1 MESYFML
8 PQTTEARQE
17 IGEQTLP
24 LKVGPA
30 KRSRKAWIVLAVAVI
45 AVAALL
51 ISGIWSRVKASATL
65 RAETAQA
72 ALPAVSVVTP
82 KQTAPA
88 DEIILP
94 GNVQPF
100 ITSPI
105 YSRTNGYLKKWYF
118 DIGAHVKQGQLL
130 AVIETPEVDQ
140 QLQQAR
146 SNLLTA
152 QANLELASITK
163 TRYQGLLKSNAVA
176 QQDVDN
182 AVGTYNANAAIVEAD
197 KAAVEQYSALVSFE
211 KVYAPFDG
219 VITAR
224 NTDIGDL
231 INSGSSSNVK
241 TDLFHIAQP
250 GKLRV
255 YVNVPEEYSQG
266 IKAGMTA
273 DLSLAEFPGR
283 KFQGKLVRTAEAIN
297 LTTRTLL
304 IEIDVDNPTGT
315 LLTGSY
321 AEVHLA
327 VPTQASTFL
336 LPVNALIFR
345 SEGLRV
351 ASREKRESRALARDS
366 RTRFRQ
372 SDRDRL
378 RPQGGRSSHCQ
389 PTRLHRCR
397 TGSPDCSSHIAGGCQ
412 VKRFRNIISG
422 GNSRHS
428 LCLGTLLAIV
438 VLQFT
443 ACTVGPKYHPPVV
456 QAPAAYKELGDWK
469 PAQPNDQNLG
479 GAWWTIFNDS
489 QLNALEDQ
497 INVGNQNLKAAEAQ
511 FRQAR
516 AALRYNRADYYP
528 TVTVA
533 PSATRTRVSAHRPP
547 ATSIFDGITYNDFVL
562 PFSVSYQADVWGRSS
577 KKRRV
582 VSRTSTSQCGRSG
595 YGQSEHAR
603 GSGR

>member
-1 MESYFML
+1 ML
-8 PQTTEARQE
+8 PQTEDRRNM
-17 IGEQTLP
+17 GEQTLP
-24 LKVGPA
+24 LNHVGA
-30 KRSRKAWIVLAVAVI
+30 RKISRKAWLVLALAVI
-45 AVAALL
+45 AIAALL
-51 ISGIWSRVKASATL
+51 VSGIWSRVKAGTTL

-72 ALPAVSVVTP
+72 ALPAVSVVSP

-105 YSRTNGYLKKWYF
+105 YARTNGYLKKWHF

-163 TRYQGLLKSNAVA
+163 TRYQGLLKSNAVS

-182 AVGTYNANAAIVEAD
+182 AVGTYNANKAIVEAD

-211 KVYAPFDG
+211 KIYAPFDG

-231 INSGSSSNVK
+231 INSGSGGGVK

-250 GKLRV
+250 GMLRV

-266 IKAGMTA
+266 IKSGMTA
-273 DLSLAEFPGR
+273 DLSLAEFPGH

-297 LTTRTLL
+297 VTTRTLL
-304 IEIDVDNPTGT
+304 IEIDVDNPAGT

-327 VPTQASTFL
+327 IPTQASTFL
-336 LPVNALIFR
+336 LPVNALLFR

-351 ASREKRESRALARDS
+351 GIVRNGKVMLSAVTSGHDFGSQIEIVSGLKADDQVIVNPPDS
-366 RTRFRQ
+366 IV
-372 SDRDRL
+372 SG
-378 RPQGGRSSHCQ
+378 QGVQ
-389 PTRLHRCR
+389 
-397 TGSPDCSSHIAGGCQ
+397 I
-412 VKRFRNIISG
+412 
-422 GNSRHS
+422 
-428 LCLGTLLAIV
+428 
-438 VLQFT
+438 
-443 ACTVGPKYHPPVV
+443 V
-456 QAPAAYKELGDWK
+456 QATLPGDTK
-469 PAQPNDQNLG
+469 
-479 GAWWTIFNDS
+479 
-489 QLNALEDQ
+489 
-497 INVGNQNLKAAEAQ
+497 
-511 FRQAR
+511 
-516 AALRYNRADYYP
+516 
-528 TVTVA
+528 
-533 PSATRTRVSAHRPP
+533 
-547 ATSIFDGITYNDFVL
+547 
-562 PFSVSYQADVWGRSS
+562 
-577 KKRRV
+577 
-582 VSRTSTSQCGRSG
+582 
-595 YGQSEHAR
+595 
-603 GSGR
+603 

>member
-1 MESYFML
+1 MIPETQDR
-8 PQTTEARQE
+8 PKEDRQQ
-17 IGEQTLP
+17 IGEPATQSTD
-24 LKVGPA
+24 VGA
-30 KRSRKAWIVLAVAVI
+30 RNRSRKSWLVLVVAAI

-51 ISGIWSRVKASATL
+51 VSGIWSRVKAGTTL

-72 ALPAVSVVTP
+72 ALPAVSVVSP

-105 YSRTNGYLKKWYF
+105 YARTNGYLKKWYF

-163 TRYQGLLKSNAVA
+163 TRYQGLLKSNAVS

-182 AVGTYNANAAIVEAD
+182 AVGTFNANKAIVEAD

-211 KVYAPFDG
+211 KIYAPFDG

-231 INSGSSSNVK
+231 INSGASTAVK

-266 IKAGMTA
+266 IKTGMTA
-273 DLSLAEFPGR
+273 DLNLTEFPGR

-297 LTTRTLL
+297 VTTRTLL

-336 LPVNALIFR
+336 LPVNTLIFR
-345 SEGLRV
+345 SEGLHV
-351 ASREKRESRALARDS
+351 ATVKDGKVALAAVTPGHDFGNQIEIVAGVKQGDQIIINPPDS
-366 RTRFRQ
+366 
-372 SDRDRL
+372 
-378 RPQGGRSSHCQ
+378 
-389 PTRLHRCR
+389 
-397 TGSPDCSSHIAGGCQ
+397 I
-412 VKRFRNIISG
+412 VSG
-422 GNSRHS
+422 Q
-428 LCLGTLLAIV
+428 AVQI
-438 VLQFT
+438 
-443 ACTVGPKYHPPVV
+443 V
-456 QAPAAYKELGDWK
+456 QASLPGDNK
-469 PAQPNDQNLG
+469 
-479 GAWWTIFNDS
+479 
-489 QLNALEDQ
+489 
-497 INVGNQNLKAAEAQ
+497 
-511 FRQAR
+511 
-516 AALRYNRADYYP
+516 
-528 TVTVA
+528 
-533 PSATRTRVSAHRPP
+533 
-547 ATSIFDGITYNDFVL
+547 
-562 PFSVSYQADVWGRSS
+562 
-577 KKRRV
+577 
-582 VSRTSTSQCGRSG
+582 
-595 YGQSEHAR
+595 
-603 GSGR
+603 

>member
-1 MESYFML
+1 ML
-8 PQTTEARQE
+8 PQTEDSRQK
-17 IGEQTLP
+17 GEQTLP
-24 LKVGPA
+24 MNDSGA
-30 KRSRKAWIVLAVAVI
+30 GKRSRKTWLVLALAVI

-51 ISGIWSRVKASATL
+51 VSGIWSRVKAGSAL
-65 RAETAQA
+65 RAETVQTAIS
-72 ALPAVSVVTP
+72 AVSVVSP
-82 KQTAPA
+82 IRTAPA

-105 YSRTNGYLKKWYF
+105 YARTNGYLKKWYF

-163 TRYQGLLKSNAVA
+163 TRYQGLLKSNAVS

-197 KAAVEQYSALVSFE
+197 KAAVQQYSALVSFE

-250 GKLRV
+250 GTLRV
-255 YVNVPEEYSQG
+255 YVNVPEEYSRG
-266 IKAGMTA
+266 VKVGMTA
-273 DLSLAEFPGR
+273 DLGLAEFPDR
-283 KFQGKLVRTAEAIN
+283 KFQGKLVRTAEDIN

-327 VPTQASTFL
+327 VPTRASTFL
-336 LPVNALIFR
+336 VPVNTLLFR
-345 SEGLRV
+345 TEGLRV
-351 ASREKRESRALARDS
+351 GIVREGKVLLTAVTPGHDFGNQIEIVSGLKADDQVIINPPDS
-366 RTRFRQ
+366 IVSGQ
-372 SDRDRL
+372 
-378 RPQGGRSSHCQ
+378 
-389 PTRLHRCR
+389 
-397 TGSPDCSSHIAGGCQ
+397 Q
-412 VKRFRNIISG
+412 VQI
-422 GNSRHS
+422 
-428 LCLGTLLAIV
+428 
-438 VLQFT
+438 
-443 ACTVGPKYHPPVV
+443 V
-456 QAPAAYKELGDWK
+456 QATLPGDNK
-469 PAQPNDQNLG
+469 
-479 GAWWTIFNDS
+479 
-489 QLNALEDQ
+489 
-497 INVGNQNLKAAEAQ
+497 
-511 FRQAR
+511 
-516 AALRYNRADYYP
+516 
-528 TVTVA
+528 
-533 PSATRTRVSAHRPP
+533 
-547 ATSIFDGITYNDFVL
+547 
-562 PFSVSYQADVWGRSS
+562 
-577 KKRRV
+577 
-582 VSRTSTSQCGRSG
+582 
-595 YGQSEHAR
+595 
-603 GSGR
+603 